1 MTRTKTDRGM
11 AMSSTGMSGSPMGG
25 MMPMM
30 NPMAMMSPSMS
41 SMPSM
46 MPQMMGGMGSMGM
59 MMPRCTM
66 KMEKTSSGMSCMCVC
81 DDKTSAMMMQN
92 LCNMMAGGM
101 CSMACVCNGTMCCM
115 CNMTMGACMFE
126 PMEMGM
132 KMTCTSGD
140 ANCVKMIHACC
151 DCMMTCMS
159 MPGCCCMMMMNGMP
173 VCCSMMM

>member
-1 MTRTKTDRGM
+1 MSRTKTDRGM
-11 AMSSTGMSGSPMGG
+11 TMGMSSTGMSS

-30 NPMAMMSPSMS
+30 NPMMMGGSMPAMSGMT
-41 SMPSM
+41 MPSM
-46 MPQMMGGMGSMGM
+46 MGSMGQMGM

-66 KMEKTSSGMSCMCVC
+66 KMEKTDDGMMCVCTC

-101 CSMACVCNGTMCCM
+101 CSMCCMCNGMMMCC
-115 CNMTMGACMFE
+115 CNMTMGACTFE
-126 PMEMGM
+126 PMDMGM
-132 KMTCTSGD
+132 KMMCTSGD

-173 VCCSMMM
+173 VCCSMM